1 MRRVRVAPVDL
12 DRLRVCEERLG
23 AGVCIED
30 ECTQI
35 VDVENVVFGDRGG
48 IGCHDTRGLRLRCV
62 CLYECV
68 SLSVDGRA
76 QAVLPS
82 LHSLAPPVIVMIRKL

>member
-1 MRRVRVAPVDL
+1 MVDL
-12 DRLRVCEERLG
+12 DNLRVCEERLG
-23 AGVCIED
+23 ACVCIED

-48 IGCHDTRGLRLRCV
+48 IGCPDTRGLRLRCV
-62 CLYECV
+62 CLYECTV
-68 SLSVDGRA
+68 YSSVDGRA